1 MNSDE
6 TKAVTPP
13 PLPAAPV
20 PLPNANGGRT
30 WPSWVGMAAAMPGL
44 LLFSGGALILAA
56 MLWGPK
62 GVMTGSGMQDWLM
75 ELSTS
80 PMGLVVI
87 VLPGQAFFLLAAIV
101 PALFSTRPW
110 KQRLGLRRPVLSTR
124 TWLAL
129 ALATPTIQICS
140 ALFASLFFD
149 LSKPSPQLE
158 QLSNLLLGQSGF
170 GLVLVVLCA
179 AVLPGLSEELFFRGF
194 VREGLAR
201 RHGFT
206 LAILVPA
213 VFFAAAHMDP
223 MHATAV
229 LPLGIWFGLIAWWT
243 RSTIPAM
250 LAHATNNAFAILAGN
265 VAGEEAKNQ
274 TAIESIT
281 QAQGAVVAAY
291 GLSFLLLIVGLLL
304 LKQERART

>member
-1 MNSDE
+1 M
-6 TKAVTPP
+6 
-13 PLPAAPV
+13 
-20 PLPNANGGRT
+20 
-30 WPSWVGMAAAMPGL
+30 VGAMPGL
-44 LLFSGGALILAA
+44 LLFSAGALVLAA
-56 MLWGPK
+56 MLWGPD
-62 GVMTGSGMQDWLM
+62 GVFTGTGMNDWMM
-75 ELSTS
+75 ELSGSLT
-80 PMGLVVI
+80 GLAI
-87 VLPGQAFFLLAAIV
+87 MVLPGQAFFLLAAII
-101 PALFSTRPW
+101 PALLSSRPW
-110 KQRLGLRRPVLSTR
+110 KERLGLRRPAISTR

-129 ALATPTIQICS
+129 ALATPTIQVCS

-149 LSKPSPQLE
+149 LTKPSSHLE
-158 QLSNLLLGQSGF
+158 QLSNLLLGQSGL

-201 RHGFT
+201 RHGFA

-223 MHATAV
+223 MHSTAV

-265 VAGEEAKNQ
+265 LAGEEATNQ

-291 GLSFLLLIVGLLL
+291 GLSFVLLILGLMSLRE
-304 LKQERART
+304 ERTRNEAA

>member
-1 MNSDE
+1 MTIEDVKSRWAGAD
-6 TKAVTPP
+6 
-13 PLPAAPV
+13 
-20 PLPNANGGRT
+20 GGRT
-30 WPSWVGMAAAMPGL
+30 WPSWAGMVAAMPGL
-44 LLFSGGALILAA
+44 LLFSGGALALAA
-56 MLWGPK
+56 MIWGPD
-62 GVMTGSGMQDWLM
+62 GVFTESGMNAWVT
-75 ELSTS
+75 ELSGS
-80 PMGLVVI
+80 LMGLVVI
-87 VLPGQAFFLLAAIV
+87 VLPGQAFFILAALV
-101 PALFSTRPW
+101 PALLSARPW
-110 KQRLGLRRPVLSTR
+110 KERLGLRRPAISTR

-129 ALATPTIQICS
+129 ALATPTIQVCS

-149 LSKPSPQLE
+149 LSKPSSQLE
-158 QLSNLLLGQSGF
+158 QLSNLLLGQSGL

-194 VREGLAR
+194 VREGLSR
-201 RHGFT
+201 RHGFV

-250 LAHATNNAFAILAGN
+250 IAHATNNAFAILAGN
-265 VAGEEAKNQ
+265 LAGEEAKNQ

-281 QAQGAVVAAY
+281 QSQGVVVAAY
-291 GLSFLLLIVGLLL
+291 GLSFVLLVVGLLRL
-304 LKQERART
+304 RGERT